1 MLELFKTA
9 MAPTKV
15 TFLLPTKF
23 VFLFFLLVPMLTYVF
38 MYVLLGFQ
46 CKLDSS
52 CGFLCWNY
60 NIR

>member
-9 MAPTKV
+9 MAPAKV

-23 VFLFFLLVPMLTYVF
+23 FFLLVSMLTYVF
-38 MYVLLGFQ
+38 IYVLLDFQ

>member
-9 MAPTKV
+9 KAPAKV

-23 VFLFFLLVPMLTYVF
+23 FFLFLFLLVPMLTYVF

-52 CGFLCWNY
+52 WVSVLELQY
-60 NIR
+60 